1 MKPGADGGWPGV
13 MGVPLTRCR
22 RAYER
27 LTRDGGRIS
36 TIKPGA
42 VRVGGGLG

>member
-1 MKPGADGGWPGV
+1 
-13 MGVPLTRCR
+13 VPLTRCR